1 MTVNWL
7 LDNGTSHHVTSH
19 LGNHSLYTPYDG
31 PDDIMID
38 NGMGFPITHIGYK
51 ISSSPSNSFKLK
63 NVLCVPPM
71 QKNLIYVSKC
81 CHQNN
86 TSIKFSPSSFFVK
99 DLTMGITLLQSQAK
113 DGVYELPIFPSQASP
128 IITFSSTNSSPTVWH
143 HRLVHPSSSIFKNIF
158 LLLILNC
165 LSPPISISIANLH
178 SSIKVIN
185 YHFPMGIVI
194 GCVNQ

>member
-1 MTVNWL
+1 MTINWL
-7 LDNGTSHHVTSH
+7 LANGTSHHVISH
-19 LGNHSLYTPYDG
+19 LGNRFPYTPYDG
-31 PDDIMID
+31 PDDIIID
-38 NGMGFPITHIGYK
+38 DGTGFPITHIGSK
-51 ISSSPSNSFKLK
+51 ISCPPSNSFKLN

-71 QKNLIYVSKC
+71 KKNLISVSKC

-99 DLTMGITLLQSQAK
+99 DLTTGTTLLQSQAK
-113 DGVYELPIFPSQASP
+113 DGVYELSIFPSQLSP
-128 IITFSSTNSSPTVWH
+128 IITFSSTKSSPTVWH
-143 HRLVHPSSSIFKNIF
+143 HRLVQPSSSMFKHIF

-165 LSPPISISIANLH
+165 LSPPISTSIANLH